1 MDALHSVI
9 CCVAVDIMIE
19 SSNPLAS
26 DVEHAWYVRYNT
38 LWLFWCCYIDS
49 SMMMR
54 DDSLGY
60 EADILVFV
68 VN

>member
-1 MDALHSVI
+1 MDALLSVI

-38 LWLFWCCYIDS
+38 LWLFWCCYLDS
-49 SMMMR
+49 SVMMR
-54 DDSLGY
+54 DDFLGY
-60 EADILVFV
+60 ETIILVFV

>member
-1 MDALHSVI
+1 MDALLSVI

-38 LWLFWCCYIDS
+38 LWLFWCCYLDS
-49 SMMMR
+49 SVMMR
-54 DDSLGY
+54 DYFLGY
-60 EADILVFV
+60 ETNILVFV

>member
-1 MDALHSVI
+1 MDALLSVI

>member
-1 MDALHSVI
+1 MDALISVI
-9 CCVAVDIMIE
+9 CFVAVDIMIE

-38 LWLFWCCYIDS
+38 LWLFWCCYLDS
-49 SMMMR
+49 SVMMR

>member
-1 MDALHSVI
+1 MDALLSVI
-9 CCVAVDIMIE
+9 CFVAVDIMIE

-38 LWLFWCCYIDS
+38 LWLFWCCYLDS
-49 SMMMR
+49 SMMMH

>member
-1 MDALHSVI
+1 MDALLSVI

-38 LWLFWCCYIDS
+38 LWLFWCCYLDS
-49 SMMMR
+49 SMVMR

>member
-1 MDALHSVI
+1 MDVLLSVI

-38 LWLFWCCYIDS
+38 LWLFWCCYLDS